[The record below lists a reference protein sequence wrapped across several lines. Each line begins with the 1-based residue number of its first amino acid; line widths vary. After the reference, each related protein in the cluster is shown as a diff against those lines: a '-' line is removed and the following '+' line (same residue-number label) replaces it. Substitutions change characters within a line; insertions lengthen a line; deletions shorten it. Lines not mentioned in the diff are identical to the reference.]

1 MRLVGN
7 ARVIPSFKLTMRV
20 CTVSAMIVIP
30 NNLLPGVSFSCILSQ
45 FHNQM
50 AQVNKTP
57 I

>member
-7 ARVIPSFKLTMRV
+7 ARVIPSFKLAMRV

-30 NNLLPGVSFSCILSQ
+30 NNLLPGVSFSCISSQ